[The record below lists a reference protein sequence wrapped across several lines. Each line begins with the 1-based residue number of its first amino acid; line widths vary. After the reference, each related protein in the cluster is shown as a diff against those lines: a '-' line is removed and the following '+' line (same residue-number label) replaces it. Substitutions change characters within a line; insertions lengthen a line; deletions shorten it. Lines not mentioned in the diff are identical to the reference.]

1 MKNNINRRSFF
12 KQSALGSAGVILGG
26 SVLNAKDMFAAVRSD
41 LKSGVGGLVPVSIIE
56 DANLLVL
63 RMNVFEGDSEL
74 ALASDLHNRPAA
86 PGNKGRLAALLPLQD
101 RKLMELLKIIRQKK
115 DLKNRVEK
123 IAIANGW
130 ICNNATYKYLK
141 PVYGNDPSPERIMD
155 VQAYQDA
162 QLLIELSDMQVTS
175 DVKEAYLA
183 ALFNEMLPRTLTRV
197 HTLIPAKDGHDWVNR
212 MTDWRV
218 ANKTYLD
225 RLAEIMVNP
234 ELSKKQEYVSGP
246 DFYSSSD
253 ALLAYCRN
261 LQHAKN
267 VKVDKIKDG
276 LVQSSEG
283 SLYARALAESTN
295 NIIAANDFLN
305 GNISG
310 SELENMI
317 FS

>member
-1 MKNNINRRSFF
+1 MNNINRRSFL
-12 KQSALGSAGVILGG
+12 KHSALGSAGIFLGG
-26 SVLNAKDMFAAVRSD
+26 SVLNARDMFAAAHSD

-63 RMNVFEGDSEL
+63 RMNTLEGDAAF

-86 PGNKGRLAALLPLQD
+86 PGNKGRLASLLPVQD
-101 RKLMELLKIIRQKK
+101 RKLMELLTVIKQKK
-115 DLKNRVEK
+115 DIKNRVEK

-141 PVYGNDPSPERIMD
+141 PVYGDDPSPERIMD
-155 VQAYQDA
+155 VQAYHDA
-162 QLLIELSDMQVTS
+162 QLLIELSDLQVTGEE
-175 DVKEAYLA
+175 KKAYLA
-183 ALFNEMLPRTLTRV
+183 ALFNEMLPRTITRV
-197 HTLIPAKDGHDWVNR
+197 HTLIPARDGHDWVNR

-234 ELSKKQEYVSGP
+234 ELSKKQTYVNNP
-246 DFYSSSD
+246 NFYDPSD
-253 ALLAYCRN
+253 VLIVFCRN

-267 VKVDKIKDG
+267 VKVDKIEKAVDEA
-276 LVQSSEG
+276 SNG
-283 SLYARALAESTN
+283 SLYAKALSESVK
-295 NIIAANDFLN
+295 NIKAANEFVNENLT
-305 GNISG
+305 GN
-310 SELENMI
+310 ELEKKL

>member
-1 MKNNINRRSFF
+1 MKNNINRRSFL
-12 KQSALGSAGVILGG
+12 KHSALGSAGIFLGG
-26 SVLNAKDMFAAVRSD
+26 SLLNARDMFAAARSD

-63 RMNVFEGDSEL
+63 RMNTFEGDAAF
-74 ALASDLHNRPAA
+74 ALVSDLHNRPAA
-86 PGNKGRLAALLPLQD
+86 PGNKGRLASLLPVQD

-155 VQAYQDA
+155 VQAYHDA

-183 ALFNEMLPRTLTRV
+183 ALFNEMLPRTITRA

-218 ANKTYLD
+218 ANKQYLD

-234 ELSKKQEYVSGP
+234 ELSKKQEYVSGQ
-246 DFYSSSD
+246 DFYNSSD
-253 ALLAYCRN
+253 ALLVYCRN

-267 VKVDKIKDG
+267 VKVDKIEKAVDEA
-276 LVQSSEG
+276 SNG
-283 SLYARALAESTN
+283 SLYAKALSESVTN
-295 NIIAANDFLN
+295 IKAANEYIN
-305 GNISG
+305 GNLSG
-310 SELENMI
+310 SELENKL
-317 FS
+317 F